1 MGDILDAGT
10 FLLISLIFARTIGFV
25 LLNPV
30 FGRMSIPNLVKV
42 VIAMALML
50 ALYPSARLSDN
61 VTATD
66 SIGFALLILKEFAVG
81 YVMGFVM
88 RLYEFIVVYAGGVI
102 DYEMGLSMSAI
113 YDMQH
118 GQQIPLSGNL
128 IQVFYYLIFF
138 AVDGHLS
145 IIRILYDFSAI
156 NGYGALSF
164 GNNIWE
170 AVIDLFLSC
179 VVMAVKFAMPMIVL
193 QLLTEIAEG
202 ILMKVI
208 PSINVFV
215 INLQMKIVI
224 GLLILCFLTS
234 PIFEYLKNLVTG
246 LPEDLIKILRLF
258 AV

>member
-1 MGDILDAGT
+1 MGDILDPNT
-10 FLLISLIFARTIGFV
+10 FLLISLIFARTMGFV

-30 FGRMSIPNLVKV
+30 FGRMSIPNPIRVI
-42 VIAMALML
+42 IAMALMM
-50 ALYPSARLSDN
+50 ALYPGARLGADVVAAN
-61 VTATD
+61 
-66 SIGFALLILKEFAVG
+66 SIGFAGLILKEFAVG
-81 YVMGFVM
+81 YLMGFVM

-156 NGYGALSF
+156 NGYGALSLN
-164 GNNIWE
+164 NNISE
-170 AVIDLFLSC
+170 AIIDLFLSC
-179 VVMAVKFAMPMIVL
+179 VVMAIKFAMPMIVL
-193 QLLTEIAEG
+193 QLLTEMAEG

-215 INLQMKIVI
+215 INLQMKIFI
-224 GLLILCFLTS
+224 GLLILYFLTS
-234 PIFEYLKNLVTG
+234 PIFGYLNNLVTS
-246 LPEDLIKILRLF
+246 LPEDLIKILKLL
-258 AV
+258 AA